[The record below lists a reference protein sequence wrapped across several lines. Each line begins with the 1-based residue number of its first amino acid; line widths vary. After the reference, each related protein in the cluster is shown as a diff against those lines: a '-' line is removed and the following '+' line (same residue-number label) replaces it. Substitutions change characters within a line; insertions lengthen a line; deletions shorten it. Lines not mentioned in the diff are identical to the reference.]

1 MHPTATNAAATTRM
15 MMVTTKMFADAMT
28 RRGNLH
34 FHFDVFSTVHHSIDL
49 FHLATL
55 IYNSFIH

>member
-1 MHPTATNAAATTRM
+1 MHPTTDATRM

-34 FHFDVFSTVHHSIDL
+34 ICH
-49 FHLATL
+49 
-55 IYNSFIH
+55 